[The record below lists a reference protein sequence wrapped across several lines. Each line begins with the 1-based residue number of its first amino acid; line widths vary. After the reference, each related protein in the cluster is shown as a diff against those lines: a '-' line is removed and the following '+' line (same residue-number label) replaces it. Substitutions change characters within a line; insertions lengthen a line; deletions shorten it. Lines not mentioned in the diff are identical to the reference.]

1 MDMQVQGG
9 EVGGAEDFGIS
20 VEGLEKHD
28 KRAGQKLGRI
38 IEEKNLSE
46 GRFFIPLYLMRV
58 SN

>member
-20 VEGLEKHD
+20 VEGLDKHD
-28 KRAGQKLGRI
+28 KRAGQKLGRR

>member
-20 VEGLEKHD
+20 VEGLDKHD
-28 KRAGQKLGRI
+28 KRAGKKVGRRI
-38 IEEKNLSE
+38 KEKNLSE
-46 GRFFIPLYLMRV
+46 GRFFIPLSLMRV